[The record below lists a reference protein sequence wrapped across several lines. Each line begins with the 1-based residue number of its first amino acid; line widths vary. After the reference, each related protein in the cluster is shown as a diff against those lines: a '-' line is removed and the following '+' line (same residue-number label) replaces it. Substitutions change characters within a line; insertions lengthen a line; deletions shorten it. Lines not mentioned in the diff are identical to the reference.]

1 MNKKNLAAFAFCLIL
16 LSVLVSWLVPKYAAA
31 SFLFQIVIIL
41 SAATFLAYFFMLRT
55 PAEYFVR
62 NYVLTIVIKLLAG
75 GLFIGA
81 IIFADI
87 ERAEPNAITFMVV
100 YLLFT
105 GLEVSFLFGK
115 FNK

>member
-16 LSVLVSWLVPKYAAA
+16 LSILVSWLVRQYAAP
-31 SFLFQIVIIL
+31 SFMFQIVTIL
-41 SAATFLAYFFMLRT
+41 AAATFLTYFFMLRT
-55 PAEYFVR
+55 PAEDFVK
-62 NYVLTIVIKLLAG
+62 NYLLTIVIKLLAG

-87 ERAEPNAITFMVV
+87 EGAEPNAITFMVV

>member
-1 MNKKNLAAFAFCLIL
+1 MNKNLAGFAFCLIA
-16 LSVLVSWLVPKYAAA
+16 LSMLSSWVITKYSAP
-31 SFLFQIVIIL
+31 SFLFLIVTSL
-41 SAATFLAYFFMLRT
+41 AAATFLAYFFMLRT
-55 PAEYFVR
+55 TSEDFVK
-62 NYVLTIVIKLLAG
+62 NYLLTIVIKLLAG

-87 ERAEPNAITFMVV
+87 EHAETNAVAFMVV

-105 GLEVSFLFGK
+105 GLEVAFLFGR